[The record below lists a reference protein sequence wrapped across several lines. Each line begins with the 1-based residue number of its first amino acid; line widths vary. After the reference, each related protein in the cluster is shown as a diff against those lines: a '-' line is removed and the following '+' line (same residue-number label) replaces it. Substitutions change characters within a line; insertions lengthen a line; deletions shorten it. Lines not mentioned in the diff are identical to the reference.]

1 MSAWIYRPHPSPTL
15 ENGSSPCGSPFVQ
28 NRVRD
33 QRRIGGTSMDGRR
46 GVARLVSGALTSGHA
61 GISKECTFESSFVV
75 QVRQR
80 TDRPKTGALQSKP
93 ANTSTRQQGPRKT
106 AKPDRTSL
114 ASVPERNTTT
124 KEAKPR
130 LTEEEERERRR
141 ARTAARRQ
149 RQLELGL
156 CVSCSNEPIEG
167 QTRCPECAERHR
179 QHWQNWQPKRKTAQ
193 RDGPPKVPALTD

>member
-1 MSAWIYRPHPSPTL
+1 MLGFTALIHPRPWKMARRHV
-15 ENGSSPCGSPFVQ
+15 GRRSS
-28 NRVRD
+28 
-33 QRRIGGTSMDGRR
+33 RIGCEINDELEELPWTDVG

-130 LTEEEERERRR
+130 LTEEEKRERRR